1 MAFLAADLHLC
12 RGHMG
17 GDHFNNIR
25 CLILHLTFGENR
37 CVVLRRIYNN
47 AASGGDCLQTILP
60 RLAGRTVSL

>member
-17 GDHFNNIR
+17 GDHFNNICR
-25 CLILHLTFGENR
+25 FILHLTFGENR
-37 CVVLRRIYNN
+37 CVILRRIYND
-47 AASGGDCLQTILP
+47 AASGGYCLQTILP